1 MAVQADEPDVADKPT
16 LWLYDQA
23 TRSLC
28 PTGFIRAA
36 TIQSLPTLSG
46 IYSAAFNA
54 DYVDPRRL
62 RRHYCREIFDNMG

>member
-1 MAVQADEPDVADKPT
+1 MQADEPDEADKPI
-16 LWLYDQA
+16 LWLYEQA

-28 PTGFIRAA
+28 PTGFIRAE
-36 TIQSLPTLSG
+36 SLQTLSG
-46 IYSAAFNA
+46 VYSAALNA